1 MGKTEVQTKLRW
13 AREAAEG
20 LRYIQSKNITHAD
33 VSCYNLLLD
42 QSGHT
47 KFIDFAG
54 SDTDGEAATVCYE
67 WGSYRPGSEPYIKQI
82 SLHSAQL
89 FEIEPSEKPYQEL
102 AKTLAL
108 DIGNLTRRV
117 EDLFAM
123 GKYPGVDMLVLGE
136 VILLEG
142 IMPLNGRCF
151 EGHRRMLPGYL

>member
-1 MGKTEVQTKLRW
+1 MLAAIIFFWISQVTQSSSTLLAPIPTGKRQQYATNGVAIDLEVNP
-13 AREAAEG
+13 
-20 LRYIQSKNITHAD
+20 IS
-33 VSCYNLLLD
+33 
-42 QSGHT
+42 
-47 KFIDFAG
+47 
-54 SDTDGEAATVCYE
+54 
-67 WGSYRPGSEPYIKQI
+67 KQI

-108 DIGNLTRRV
+108 DIGNSTRRV

-123 GKYPGVDMLVLGE
+123 GKYPEVDMLVLGE